1 MDPYQT
7 TFETWNKVAGL
18 YQEKFM
24 DLDLYNDTYDRFC
37 QLVEKR
43 EAKVF
48 EIGCGPGNITR
59 YIKTRRPD
67 FQVDAIDVA
76 PAMIQLARANV
87 PAVRFHVMDCRA
99 IDKIDDHFDAVLCGF
114 CMPYLSK
121 EDCAKLFTDAA
132 HLLVSGGIAY
142 FSTIEG
148 DYGRSGYQTAS
159 TGDKCYV
166 YYYGEAELRAGL
178 EAQGFDVLE
187 VFHIPYPKD
196 EPTATDLVLLARK
209 K

>member
-1 MDPYQT
+1 MDSYKT
-7 TFETWNKVAGL
+7 TFQTWNKVASL
-18 YQEKFM
+18 YQDKFM
-24 DLDLYNDTYDRFC
+24 DMDLYNDTYDRFC

-59 YIKTRRPD
+59 FIKSRRPD

-76 PAMIQLARANV
+76 PAMIQLARNNV

-99 IDKIDDHFDAVLCGF
+99 IDAIDDHFHGILCGF
-114 CMPYLSK
+114 CLPYLSR
-121 EDCAKLFTDAA
+121 EDSAKLFRDCAA
-132 HLLVSGGIAY
+132 LLVEEGIVY
-142 FSTIEG
+142 FSAIEG
-148 DYGRSGYQTAS
+148 DYSRSGYKTAS

-166 YYYGEAELRAGL
+166 YYYEEAELRAAL
-178 EAQGFDVLE
+178 EAAGFDILE
-187 VFHIPYPKD
+187 VFRKPNPID
-196 EPTATDLVLLARK
+196 GGVSTDLVFLARK